1 MMFALSFG
9 ELGRETPSDA
19 AIIVIDRG
27 EGRLMERGPL
37 ALFGAIVAV
46 GLGPALWLGAQFG
59 NVAVPTDRSPAIISE
74 QKADVSGGAG
84 SAPEDPATTL
94 ETRPRSEIKPLSDRP
109 SPRPSGSASTAPEP
123 DDDATTKPP
132 AKTEPT
138 PTDEP
143 TTPPTE
149 QTTAPTDEPSD
160 GETTEPGG
168 EADPPLP
175 PDITNGAAGDGPTL
189 AGT

>member
-1 MMFALSFG
+1 
-9 ELGRETPSDA
+9 
-19 AIIVIDRG
+19 
-27 EGRLMERGPL
+27 MERGPL

-59 NVAVPTDRSPAIISE
+59 NVTVPTDRPPAIISE
-74 QKADVSGGAG
+74 QADVGGGAG

-94 ETRPRSEIKPLSDRP
+94 ETKPRAEIKPLSDRP
-109 SPRPSGSASTAPEP
+109 SPRPSRSASTAEP

-149 QTTAPTDEPSD
+149 QTTAPTGEPSD
-160 GETTEPGG
+160 EETTEPGG
-168 EADPPLP
+168 EPDPPLP
-175 PDITNGAAGDGPTL
+175 PDTTNGTAGEGLTL